1 MNTVKLGDKLEDEVF
16 EIFNKELESGKLGIS
31 ADYAKVFKKKGYYS
45 RDREKNIIV
54 DISIE
59 LWPPGS
65 NNYSLLI
72 VIECKSLGKS
82 VPVDDIE
89 EFKAK
94 LDQIG
99 GKNTKGIVVARNSFQ
114 DGSQKY
120 AKNQGIGL
128 ARAMP
133 NNQVSWLMHM
143 VASNTVKSDKD
154 RMLEVQEALT
164 VDSYEAKNRNLF
176 ALYNER
182 TFENWRDLIGCAINP
197 IT

>member
-1 MNTVKLGDKLEDEVF
+1 M
-16 EIFNKELESGKLGIS
+16 
-31 ADYAKVFKKKGYYS
+31 
-45 RDREKNIIV
+45 
-54 DISIE
+54 
-59 LWPPGS
+59 WPPGS